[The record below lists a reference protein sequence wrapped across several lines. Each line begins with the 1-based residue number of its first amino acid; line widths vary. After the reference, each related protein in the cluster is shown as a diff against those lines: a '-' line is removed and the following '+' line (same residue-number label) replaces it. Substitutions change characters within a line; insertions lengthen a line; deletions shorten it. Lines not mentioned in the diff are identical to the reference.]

1 MKIIMKKIFILL
13 ALVVLALD
21 VVAQSKGKNAMTL
34 RLVDIKVTDGTLVN
48 IAKEQSAKGN
58 DKPAQMIE
66 IYENN
71 VRAKLDEVAKASGRF
86 EISDATTLDAL
97 SRDAE
102 AQLFMKM
109 SKAEKIEY
117 VSAKQNDYAL
127 SCDINSCQFTRKAG
141 GAGYSCV
148 LRLKVS
154 INDARDPQGV
164 ALISREFMSDIKKTA
179 IRPSRDAA
187 CQEALATLTE
197 PLTDFFLNNIPVYGL
212 LGYENDEYIVTC
224 GANLRIRKGD
234 QFQVSLVKY
243 NGSERHSEVVGI
255 VKVQDLRASTSAVS
269 YFEGKDRIIELIP
282 TLDANSFLQCR
293 LLLLKSY

>member
-127 SCDINSCQFTRKAG
+127 YCDINSCQFTRKAG
-141 GAGYSCV
+141 
-148 LRLKVS
+148 
-154 INDARDPQGV
+154 
-164 ALISREFMSDIKKTA
+164 
-179 IRPSRDAA
+179 
-187 CQEALATLTE
+187 
-197 PLTDFFLNNIPVYGL
+197 
-212 LGYENDEYIVTC
+212 
-224 GANLRIRKGD
+224 
-234 QFQVSLVKY
+234 
-243 NGSERHSEVVGI
+243 
-255 VKVQDLRASTSAVS
+255 
-269 YFEGKDRIIELIP
+269 
-282 TLDANSFLQCR
+282 
-293 LLLLKSY
+293 

>member
-1 MKIIMKKIFILL
+1 MKRIYLFFILMTL
-13 ALVVLALD
+13 ALSGF
-21 VVAQSKGKNAMTL
+21 AQSKGKNVMTL

-48 IAKEQSAKGN
+48 IAKDQEAKGN
-58 DKPAQMIE
+58 HKPMALIKT
-66 IYENN
+66 YEDN
-71 VRAKLDEVAKASGRF
+71 VHMKLDEVAKASGRF
-86 EISDATTLDAL
+86 EISDQKTLDSL

-102 AQLFMKM
+102 AAVFMKM
-109 SKAEKIEY
+109 SRAEKIEY

-154 INDARDPQGV
+154 VNDARDPAAA
-164 ALISREFMSDIKKTA
+164 ALISREFISDIKKTA
-179 IRPSRDAA
+179 IRPDRNTA

-212 LGYENDEYIVTC
+212 LGYEGDEYIITC
-224 GANLRIRKGD
+224 GEGLNIRKGD

-243 NGSERHSEVVGI
+243 DGGERQSEVVGA
-255 VKVQDLRASTSAVS
+255 VKVQDLRAMTSAVS
-269 YFEGKDRIIELIP
+269 FSEGKDRIIELIP

-293 LLLLKSY
+293 LLLLKTR